1 MFSFSTS
8 RITRRSLLAGAGAFA
23 ASAPFVARAQ
33 TGAPMKAQLGWLK
46 NVESAGHFVALKKGY
61 FAKAGLDVTLA
72 AGGPQIDPVAI
83 LASGSAD
90 VAMVSSPLAVLAAR
104 SRGVPIVVIGCGT
117 MKSSLGLAAR
127 ADKGI
132 KLPEG
137 LKGAKIGYQQVN
149 RSLLK
154 AVLKANGV
162 AEADVRTTVVTADP
176 TMLIE
181 GRIDLMTV
189 SVLNVPLAMKGRGI
203 EPQSWL
209 AYDLGVP
216 LQGQVVTCL
225 ESKLAAR
232 GDDIGRFLNAL
243 GQGWAYTVANPDEVA
258 ETVAAEFGEG
268 LNADHQKA
276 YNRGQVP
283 LISTPVTKV
292 NGLFYIDRPTWETA
306 NTVALETGLIDSK
319 VDLAKLL
326 KPSVLDAAAL
336 PKV

>member
-1 MFSFSTS
+1 MVSVSSSKIS
-8 RITRRSLLAGAGAFA
+8 RRGLLAGSAAFA
-23 ASAPFVARAQ
+23 ATLPFVARAQ
-33 TGAPMKAQLGWLK
+33 ASAPLKVQLGWLK
-46 NVESAGHFVALKKGY
+46 NVESAGHFVALKKGF
-61 FAKAGLDVTLA
+61 FAKAGRDVTLA

-104 SRGVPIVVIGCGT
+104 ARGVPIVVIGCGT
-117 MKSSLGLAAR
+117 MKSPLGLAAR

-149 RSLLK
+149 RNLLK
-154 AVLKANGV
+154 AILKANNIV
-162 AEADVRTTVVTADP
+162 ETDITTTVVTGDP

-216 LQGQVVTCL
+216 LQGQIVTCL
-225 ESKLAAR
+225 ESTLAAR
-232 GDDIGRFLNAL
+232 GDDISRFLNAL

-258 ETVAAEFGEG
+258 ESVAAEFGEG
-268 LNADHQKA
+268 LNAEHQKA

-283 LISTPVTKV
+283 LISTPVTKAK
-292 NGLFYIDRPTWETA
+292 GLFYIDQPTWETA

-326 KPSVLDAAAL
+326 KPSVLDAAGL

>member
-1 MFSFSTS
+1 MVSVSSSKIS
-8 RITRRSLLAGAGAFA
+8 RRGLLAGSAAFA
-23 ASAPFVARAQ
+23 ATLPFVARAQ
-33 TGAPMKAQLGWLK
+33 ASAPLKVQLGWLK
-46 NVESAGHFVALKKGY
+46 NVESAGHFVALKKGF

-104 SRGVPIVVIGCGT
+104 ARGVPIVVIGCGA
-117 MKSSLGLAAR
+117 MKSPLGLAAR

-149 RSLLK
+149 RNLLK
-154 AVLKANGV
+154 AILKANNIV
-162 AEADVRTTVVTADP
+162 ETDITTTVVTGDP

-216 LQGQVVTCL
+216 LQGQIVTCL
-225 ESKLAAR
+225 ESTLAAR
-232 GDDIGRFLNAL
+232 GDDISRFLNAL

-258 ETVAAEFGEG
+258 ESVASEFGEG
-268 LNADHQKA
+268 LNAEHQKA

-283 LISTPVTKV
+283 LISTPVTKAK
-292 NGLFYIDRPTWETA
+292 GLFYIDQPTWETA

-326 KPSVLDAAAL
+326 KPSVLDAAGL